1 MRENTLR
8 TAPLDGLSIT
18 LTWSIPENPPS
29 QGPEDFFSNYQLR
42 FKDSQPDSSIICIV
56 KNDGWSTGDYPYSYQ
71 LQNEREGISFDL
83 DVDRFRIDM
92 TKPDNYSNWDSF
104 APVIESGI
112 DILLQALNKTVGA
125 TCFDSVSIRYDDWFP
140 TEITGRDSSHFIR
153 DVLGFFHR
161 PSRPGLT
168 KDSLPKVMNRSRHT
182 SIGISPAA
190 DWTRP
195 SRWRT

>member
-8 TAPLDGLSIT
+8 NAPLDGLSIT

-83 DVDRFRIDM
+83 DVDRFR
-92 TKPDNYSNWDSF
+92 
-104 APVIESGI
+104 
-112 DILLQALNKTVGA
+112 
-125 TCFDSVSIRYDDWFP
+125 FP
-140 TEITGRDSSHFIR
+140 ANRDSIWHQTTDTR
-153 DVLGFFHR
+153 GNRTTAAGR
-161 PSRPGLT
+161 PSW
-168 KDSLPKVMNRSRHT
+168 
-182 SIGISPAA
+182 IS
-190 DWTRP
+190 WT
-195 SRWRT
+195 

>member
-8 TAPLDGLSIT
+8 NAPLDGLSIT

-112 DILLQALNKTVGA
+112 DILLQALNKTVVPRA
-125 TCFDSVSIRYDDWFP
+125 SIRFPSGMTTGSRRKSQEGIPPISSGTFLVFPSPFP
-140 TEITGRDSSHFIR
+140 T
-153 DVLGFFHR
+153 
-161 PSRPGLT
+161 GLT

>member
-83 DVDRFRIDM
+83 DVD
-92 TKPDNYSNWDSF
+92 
-104 APVIESGI
+104 PV
-112 DILLQALNKTVGA
+112 
-125 TCFDSVSIRYDDWFP
+125 P
-140 TEITGRDSSHFIR
+140 
-153 DVLGFFHR
+153 HR
-161 PSRPGLT
+161 HDKAG
-168 KDSLPKVMNRSRHT
+168 
-182 SIGISPAA
+182 
-190 DWTRP
+190 
-195 SRWRT
+195 